1 MIDSPW
7 YLIEDERGQKVIWE
21 IEMLAVVM
29 SGASNFSAMQAGA
42 LEVLFQAGMRPEM
55 AVGTSAGGLNA
66 IWMAAN
72 PDLRGVQ
79 ALQTTWRAAGPQEV
93 GVPTPLEAVRRL
105 LRKEDS
111 VVSSESLSLFL
122 TDVLP
127 AGIDTFGQLKD
138 INGVPA
144 YATAIDMENGK
155 LVVFGDRD
163 ADRLLDGAMA
173 TTAIPPYYP
182 PWETDGGRYM
192 DGGARSKL
200 PIMLAIAR
208 GATSVVALNVS
219 DAKGRSE
226 NARGVLGV
234 TQFAVSLMLR
244 EQTARE
250 IRHARREGI
259 PTRVIELIPPSDIS
273 FWDYTQPDQLIDA
286 GRELTQTVLDRAPLD
301 LAVPLESRLLTWIR
315 NIVIRRTQP
324 DR

>member
-1 MIDSPW
+1 
-7 YLIEDERGQKVIWE
+7 
-21 IEMLAVVM
+21 
-29 SGASNFSAMQAGA
+29 
-42 LEVLFQAGMRPEM
+42 M

-66 IWMAAN
+66 IWIAAN
-72 PDLRGVQ
+72 PDLQGVQ
-79 ALQTTWRAAGPQEV
+79 SLQSTWRAAGPQEV

-144 YATAIDMENGK
+144 YVTAIDMASGD

-200 PIMLAIAR
+200 PILTAIAR

-219 DAKGRSE
+219 DAEGRSE
-226 NARGVLGV
+226 KARGVLGV

-244 EQTARE
+244 EQTAGE

-259 PTRVIELIPPSDIS
+259 PTRVIELLPPSDIS
-273 FWDYTQPDQLIDA
+273 FWDYTQPGRLIET
-286 GRELTQTVLDRAPLD
+286 GRRQAQRELDRAPLE
-301 LAVPLESRLLTWIR
+301 LGAPHLSRLWNWICHLSLPK
-315 NIVIRRTQP
+315 Q
-324 DR
+324 DQ